1 MTIDNKFISDV
12 LDTSYVSP
20 TNYILVCHQQH
31 QLTPFIS
38 SEVVQCDICNLTF
51 TTHQKIYGCRECN
64 YDICSTCKKINSM
77 CKGELYKI
85 QLPADISKFYLDK
98 INKSL
103 DRSFKY
109 YGDNTNYD
117 LGD

>member
-1 MTIDNKFISDV
+1 MTIDNKFISEV

-20 TNYILVCHQQH
+20 TPYTLVCRQHH

-38 SEVVQCDICNLTF
+38 SEVVQCDICSLTF
-51 TTHQKIYGCRECN
+51 TTHQKMYGCRECN
-64 YDICSTCKKINSM
+64 YGICESCEKINSM
-77 CKGELYKI
+77 CKGEI
-85 QLPADISKFYLDK
+85 QLPVDISYFYLRK
-98 INKSL
+98 IHKSI
-103 DRSFKY
+103 DRYYRF